1 MNLIKNTIKSFL
13 NQPSSLLYMAKV
25 RIKLNSI
32 DIDMLN
38 KICDSVKEIAQK
50 SGITII
56 GPVPLP
62 TKKLKVTTRKSP
74 CGNGTATFDRFEMRI
89 HKRLIDLP
97 ANEKVLHHIM
107 RMQIPKSVNIKIE
120 MKD

>member
-1 MNLIKNTIKSFL
+1 MG
-13 NQPSSLLYMAKV
+13 KV
-25 RIKLNSI
+25 RVKLNSTNLET
-32 DIDMLN
+32 LN
-38 KICDSVKEIAQK
+38 EICNTITELAKKAGIAP
-50 SGITII
+50 S

-74 CGNGTATFDRFEMRI
+74 CGDGTATFDRYEMRI

-97 ANEKVLHHIM
+97 SNEKVLHHIM
-107 RMQIPKSVNIKIE
+107 RLQIPKSVNIKIE